1 MINCAVIMG
10 RLTADPELRTTSSG
24 ISVTTFCVAVDRSFV
39 RPGEERQ
46 ADFINVTAW
55 RQTADFVTRY
65 FRKGSMIAVQGSI
78 QTRSYEDKNGNRR
91 TAVEIVADNVS
102 FCGSKNSDGANQNR
116 FEAPAQNTPSYQS
129 ESTEAFSQISS
140 GDDEEFSFGSAA
152 DDDDGLPF

>member
-10 RLTADPELRTTSSG
+10 RLTADPELRTTSNG
-24 ISVTTFCVAVDRSFV
+24 ISVTSFTVAVDRSYV
-39 RPGEERQ
+39 RAGEERQ

-78 QTRSYEDKNGNRR
+78 QTRSYEDKNGNKR
-91 TAVEIVADNVS
+91 TATEIIADNVS
-102 FCGSKNSDGANQNR
+102 FCGSRNSDNAGQQNR
-116 FEAPAQNTPSYQS
+116 FEAPVQNTPSYQS
-129 ESTEAFSQISS
+129 DDTSAFQTITNN
-140 GDDEEFSFGSAA
+140 DEDFGFGSAA